1 MMTIDTGLGV
11 RLSENGK
18 LVERITLKIKMFDTG
33 KWEWTVKQRF
43 IKEPRIKLNDMLT
56 ILDEV
61 KAEIIASE
69 EQENEQEITQEKSL
83 PVTQTET
90 PETS

>member
-1 MMTIDTGLGV
+1 MDTGLGV
-11 RLSENGK
+11 RLNENGK

-33 KWEWTVKQRF
+33 KWEWNVRQRF
-43 IKEPRIKLNDMLT
+43 IKEPRIKLHDMLT

-69 EQENEQEITQEKSL
+69 EAEKREELPQEETIPAAQ
-83 PVTQTET
+83 PET
-90 PETS
+90 PKTS

>member
-1 MMTIDTGLGV
+1 MTTDTGLGA
-11 RLSENGK
+11 RLNENGK

-33 KWEWTVKQRF
+33 KWEWTVRQRF
-43 IKEPRIKLNDMLT
+43 IKEPRIKLHDMLI

-69 EQENEQEITQEKSL
+69 EAEKQNEIRQEESIPAAQ
-83 PVTQTET
+83 PET
-90 PETS
+90 PNTS

>member
-1 MMTIDTGLGV
+1 MTTHTGLGV
-11 RLSENGK
+11 RLNENGK
-18 LVERITLKIKMFDTG
+18 IVERITLKIKMFDTG
-33 KWEWTVKQRF
+33 NWEWTVRQRF
-43 IKEPRIKLNDMLT
+43 IKEPRIKLNDILT

-69 EQENEQEITQEKSL
+69 EEGKEALPEESHPATQ
-83 PVTQTET
+83 

>member
-1 MMTIDTGLGV
+1 V

-33 KWEWTVKQRF
+33 NWEWTVRQRF
-43 IKEPRIKLNDMLT
+43 IKEPRVKLHDMLK

-61 KAEIIASE
+61 KAEILATEGKAESE
-69 EQENEQEITQEKSL
+69 EIRSPEETI
-83 PVTQTET
+83 PVPQQ
-90 PETS
+90 

>member
-1 MMTIDTGLGV
+1 M

-18 LVERITLKIKMFDTG
+18 LVERITIKIKLFDTG
-33 KWEWTVKQRF
+33 KWEWKVRQRF

-61 KAEIIASE
+61 KAEILAAEGKE
-69 EQENEQEITQEKSL
+69 EKKEEIKEE
-83 PVTQTET
+83 VAGQTVE
-90 PETS
+90 

>member
-1 MMTIDTGLGV
+1 MTTNNGLGV
-11 RLSENGK
+11 RLNENGK

-33 KWEWTVKQRF
+33 KWEWTVRQRF
-43 IKEPRIKLNDMLT
+43 IKEPRIKLQDMLT

-69 EQENEQEITQEKSL
+69 ESEKQNETNKEESVPAAQL
-83 PVTQTET
+83 ET
-90 PETS
+90 PKT

>member
-1 MMTIDTGLGV
+1 V
-11 RLSENGK
+11 RLNENGK

-33 KWEWTVKQRF
+33 KWEWTARQRF
-43 IKEPRIKLNDMLT
+43 IREPRIKLSDMLT

-69 EQENEQEITQEKSL
+69 QQQNEEEPSEGGSI
-83 PVTQTET
+83 PVIK

>member
-1 MMTIDTGLGV
+1 MTTHTCLGV
-11 RLSENGK
+11 RLNENGK
-18 LVERITLKIKMFDTG
+18 IVERITLKIKMFDTG
-33 KWEWTVKQRF
+33 NWEWTVKQRF
-43 IKEPRIKLNDMLT
+43 IKEPRIKLNDILT

-69 EQENEQEITQEKSL
+69 EEEKETIQEGSRPATQ
-83 PVTQTET
+83 